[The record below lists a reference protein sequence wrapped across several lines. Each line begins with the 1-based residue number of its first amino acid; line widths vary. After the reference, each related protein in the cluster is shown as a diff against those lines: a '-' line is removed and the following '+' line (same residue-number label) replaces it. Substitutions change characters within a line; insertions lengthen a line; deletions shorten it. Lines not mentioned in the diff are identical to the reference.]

1 MKTFY
6 IRLLV
11 SFIGFLAVNFTQAQT
26 TIDTNLTAYKN
37 IFLNNLGQ
45 QTLVLNTN
53 SYNPA
58 NDSVFFSQSL
68 FTCDDRLD
76 SVTITITI
84 TDTSVVPANTYFT
97 GSTII
102 WTIDNTPPVMLV
114 NLTPTVYI
122 AANGIAKLSFA
133 NINQGSW
140 DSCGISLNTFNILT
154 KTNYFCNEIGTQT
167 VLARIADFTGN
178 VASQS
183 LQVTVAD
190 TLKPNLNLKTDTLYL
205 GGSPLSAQLTF
216 AQINNNSNDNC
227 GLGTATLNGLGSLN
241 FGCSDVGLNWVTVAL
256 NDVNGNTATDSVQ
269 VWVLD
274 TLGFSFTKNPQ
285 TAYLVGDSA
294 WVVGNSL
301 LTLNP
306 NGCTIPTL
314 TWQSDTIFSCADI
327 ASNPNYLKFTLTSGA
342 NSISDSVAVTVLD
355 TIAPILTLQSDT
367 FYMTTGGFSV
377 TFGMIDNGSFDNCA
391 LDSATLNGAMQANYT
406 CLDTG
411 LKNIAVILYDIHG
424 NSKSENIGVYLID
437 TMQPMYT
444 TNPFTVYLTGGS
456 FAVSRADVLSGL
468 SGGCTGT
475 PTVTFTSD
483 TVFSCGEIST
493 NPNYLTFTI
502 SAGTNSVT
510 DSVAITVLDTV
521 SPTLVLQSDTLFL
534 SGSPLQA
541 TLNFATINSGSLDA
555 CGIDS
560 ATVNGLSQ
568 VTFGC
573 ADVGQQSIAVVLYD
587 VNGNSTSGSISILVA
602 DSIQPTY
609 TATAVTAYLNPTQ
622 ATVTQSDFLSNL
634 AGGCIAPQVAILSD
648 TVFTCADI
656 QNNPNYIVFSVSSG
670 IYQITDSIAVTVL
683 DTISPTLALQ
693 SDTLVLT
700 SSGYT
705 LTFADVDNGSA
716 DNCALDSALVNGAS
730 QISFSCT
737 DTGWH
742 KINVVLYDVNSNS
755 ATDSVLVYVID
766 TLQPGYTKIPFDAY
780 LVGNSVS
787 VSRSDILSNVT
798 GGCGSSLAVAILS
811 DTTFT
816 CADVALNPHYIS
828 FSITTTGF
836 NVLDSVPVMVLDT
849 VPPTLLVQN
858 ITLNLSGSPLQATLQ
873 FSDIDNGSV
882 DNCGIDSVSI
892 NGQNLLT
899 FGCADTGTHA
909 IAVVMI
915 DVNGNLSADTIY
927 AMVQDTIQPTYTA
940 TAVTAYL
947 NPTQATVTQSDFLSN
962 LAGGCIAPQVAILSD
977 TVFTCAD
984 IQNNPNYIVFS
995 VSSGIYQ
1002 ITDSI
1007 AVTVLDTISPTLA
1020 LQSDTLVLTSS
1031 GYTLTF
1037 ADVDNGSADNCA
1049 LDSALVNGASQ
1060 ISFSCTDTGWHKI
1073 NVVLYD
1079 VNSNSATDSVLVYVI
1094 DTLQPGYTKIPFDAY
1109 LVGNS
1114 VSVSRSDI
1122 LSNVTGGCGSSLAV
1136 AILSDTTFTCADV
1149 ALNPHYI
1156 SFSITTT
1163 GFNVLDSVPVMVLD
1177 TVPPTLL
1184 VQNITLNLSGSPL
1197 QATLQ
1202 FSDIDNG
1209 SVDNCGIDSVSI
1221 NGQNLLTFGCAD
1233 TGTHAIAVVM
1243 IDVNGNLSADT
1254 IYATVQ
1260 DTIGPSYQKNNY
1272 TAYLQSDSVIVPF
1285 STLIT
1290 NAVAGCYPPE
1300 ILALTD
1306 SIFTCAD
1313 ISSNPNYLQF
1323 SVSAAGIT
1331 VVDSIAITVLDTVKP
1346 TLVIPATDTLVMFN
1360 TSVAVSFADFDEG
1373 TTDNCA
1379 IASAT
1384 LNGSS
1389 QLTFTCADIGLH
1401 NIIVVVTDVNGNSR
1415 LDSIALFVDDTVA
1428 PTYTKT
1434 PYTAFLSS
1442 GGSAVVTRSN
1452 ILTNISAGCST
1463 GTSAI
1468 TIISDTT
1475 FTCADIQP
1483 LPHYIQFSASAGSIT
1498 VFDSVA
1504 VFVVDT
1510 VPPTFTTKGPQS
1522 LHLDS
1527 SGVRIL
1533 TQADLLVSAPA
1544 DNCGMDSV
1552 IFIPNQLTCAN
1563 TGGFLPIA
1571 IQAWDVNGNQT
1582 TKFMFVIAVDSI
1594 KPMLNVQSATVE
1606 LDSALGTYT
1615 LTQQDLVTASSDN
1628 CTLTNVTIVPNQLT
1642 CADTGFVN
1650 VTVTAIDNSG
1660 NTRVRTTTVFVA
1672 DSTAPTV
1679 TMVPFFTKYLN
1690 TSGQAILSPA
1700 DVQLLPP
1707 FDACGIASQ
1716 QLSKTVFNC
1725 SDVGS
1730 QSLTLQIADGNGNTT
1745 TKFITVLVS
1754 DSIKPVAVTQNAVL
1768 DLDSTGEATLLISDV
1783 LISATDECGINNNLT
1798 SLSKTKFD
1806 CGDVGV
1812 NLVTISIVD
1821 LNGNIRQYV
1830 VQVEVRGL
1838 TAGKFDV
1845 LGPTTVCGNQYN
1857 VKYSVDSV
1865 STASDYTWQI
1875 TNGSIVSRSFKGRE
1889 VYVHWGST
1897 SNTGTIKV
1905 FEATT
1910 NGCQLDTA
1918 DLSVTISGMAPD
1930 TTTIGFWNDVSQTT
1944 LVAKNTKANY
1954 YQWGYDSWSGGMLV
1968 STPLAGENKTSYY
1981 NPSIGANIQ
1990 NLGYHYWC
1998 ELSMDGNCWNRSYFQ
2013 GYPIVV
2019 PENELHNLQVYP
2031 NPFTNMLR
2039 IMADSPMQHIMLYD
2053 LYGKLLSDQHLD
2065 GLKEVEL
2072 TELQELPAATYLLQI
2087 EFKNGS
2093 RTTTKVIRLQ

>member
-6 IRLLV
+6 IRLLAL
-11 SFIGFLAVNFTQAQT
+11 FIGIISVNQAHSQT
-26 TIDTNLTAYKN
+26 IIDTNLTAYKN

-58 NDSVFFSQSL
+58 NDSVYFSQSL

-76 SVTITITI
+76 SVAITLTI

-122 AANGIAKLSFA
+122 AANGIAKLNFA

-167 VLARIADFTGN
+167 VLARIADFSGN
-178 VASQS
+178 IASKS

-190 TLKPNLNLKTDTLYL
+190 TLKPNLNLKSDTLYL
-205 GGSPLSAQLTF
+205 SGSPLSAQLTF
-216 AQINNNSNDNC
+216 AQVNNNSNDNC
-227 GLGTATLNGLGSLN
+227 GLGAATLDGQSSLN
-241 FGCSDVGLNWVTVAL
+241 FSCTNVGLNWVTVAL
-256 NDVNGNTATDSVQ
+256 NDVNGNTATDSIQ

-274 TLGFSFTKNPQ
+274 TLGFSYTKNPQ
-285 TAYLVGDSA
+285 TTYLVGDSA

-314 TWQSDTIFSCADI
+314 TWQSDTTFNCADV
-327 ASNPNYLKFTLTSGA
+327 ASNPNYMKFTLMSGA
-342 NSISDSVAVTVLD
+342 NSVSDSVAITVSD
-355 TIAPILTLQSDT
+355 TISPTLALKTDT
-367 FYMTTGGFSV
+367 FYMSTGGISIP
-377 TFGMIDNGSFDNCA
+377 FGMINNGSFDNCA
-391 LDSATLNGAMQANYT
+391 LDSASLNGAMQANFT

-411 LKNIAVILYDIHG
+411 FKNIAVNLYDIHG
-424 NSKSENIGVYLID
+424 NSKFGNIGVYLID

-444 TNPFTVYLTGGS
+444 ANPFTAYLTGGN
-456 FAVSRADVLSGL
+456 FAVSRADVLTGL

-483 TVFSCGEIST
+483 SIFSCANIST

-502 SAGTNSVT
+502 SAGTNSIT

-521 SPTLVLQSDTLFL
+521 SPTLVLKSDTLIL

-541 TLNFATINSGSLDA
+541 ILNFASVNNGSTDNCA
-555 CGIDS
+555 IDS

-568 VTFGC
+568 VSFGC
-573 ADVGQQSIAVVLYD
+573 ADVGLHAISVVLYD
-587 VNGNSTSGSISILVA
+587 VNGNSANGTVSVFVA
-602 DSIQPTY
+602 DTIQPTY
-609 TATAVTAYLNPTQ
+609 TATAVTTYLNSTQ

-634 AGGCIAPQVAILSD
+634 AGGCDTPQVAILSD

-656 QNNPNYIVFSVSSG
+656 QSNPNYIVFSISSG

-730 QISFSCT
+730 QIAFSCT

-780 LVGNSVS
+780 LVGNSVT

-798 GGCGSSLAVAILS
+798 GGCGSSLTVTLLS

-849 VPPTLLVQN
+849 LPATLLVQN

-873 FSDIDNGSV
+873 FSDIDNGSL

-915 DVNGNLSADTIY
+915 DQNGNLATDTIY
-927 AMVQDTIQPTYTA
+927 A
-940 TAVTAYL
+940 
-947 NPTQATVTQSDFLSN
+947 S
-962 LAGGCIAPQVAILSD
+962 
-977 TVFTCAD
+977 
-984 IQNNPNYIVFS
+984 
-995 VSSGIYQ
+995 
-1002 ITDSI
+1002 
-1007 AVTVLDTISPTLA
+1007 
-1020 LQSDTLVLTSS
+1020 
-1031 GYTLTF
+1031 
-1037 ADVDNGSADNCA
+1037 
-1049 LDSALVNGASQ
+1049 
-1060 ISFSCTDTGWHKI
+1060 
-1073 NVVLYD
+1073 
-1079 VNSNSATDSVLVYVI
+1079 
-1094 DTLQPGYTKIPFDAY
+1094 
-1109 LVGNS
+1109 
-1114 VSVSRSDI
+1114 
-1122 LSNVTGGCGSSLAV
+1122 
-1136 AILSDTTFTCADV
+1136 
-1149 ALNPHYI
+1149 
-1156 SFSITTT
+1156 
-1163 GFNVLDSVPVMVLD
+1163 
-1177 TVPPTLL
+1177 
-1184 VQNITLNLSGSPL
+1184 
-1197 QATLQ
+1197 
-1202 FSDIDNG
+1202 
-1209 SVDNCGIDSVSI
+1209 
-1221 NGQNLLTFGCAD
+1221 
-1233 TGTHAIAVVM
+1233 
-1243 IDVNGNLSADT
+1243 
-1254 IYATVQ
+1254 VQ

-1300 ILALTD
+1300 IIALTD

-1313 ISSNPNYLQF
+1313 ISSNPNYLHF

-1331 VVDSIAITVLDTVKP
+1331 VLDSIAITVLDTIKP
-1346 TLVIPATDTLVMFN
+1346 TLAIPATDTLVMFN
-1360 TSVAVSFADFDEG
+1360 TSVTVSFADFDEG

-1384 LNGSS
+1384 LNGST

-1401 NIIVVVTDVNGNSR
+1401 NIIVVVTDVNGNSI
-1415 LDSIALFVDDTVA
+1415 LDSIALFVDDTVT

-1434 PYTAFLSS
+1434 PYTAYLNAA
-1442 GGSAVVTRSN
+1442 GNATVTRSN

-1463 GTSAI
+1463 GVSAI
-1468 TIISDTT
+1468 TILSDTT
-1475 FTCADIQP
+1475 FTCADVQP

-1498 VFDSVA
+1498 LFDSVA

-1522 LHLDS
+1522 LYLNA
-1527 SGVRIL
+1527 SGVRTL
-1533 TQADLLVSAPA
+1533 TQSDLLVSTPT
-1544 DNCGMDSV
+1544 DICGMDSV
-1552 IFIPNQLTCAN
+1552 IFIPNQITCTN
-1563 TGGFLPIA
+1563 TGGFLPVA
-1571 IQAWDVNGNQT
+1571 IQAWDINGNQT
-1582 TKFMFVIAVDSI
+1582 TKFMFVIAVDTI
-1594 KPMLNVQSATVE
+1594 KPVLNVQPTSVV
-1606 LDSALGTYT
+1606 LDSLLGTYT
-1615 LTQQDLVTASSDN
+1615 LTQLDLVTSSSDN
-1628 CTLTNVTIVPNQLT
+1628 CTLSNVTIVPNQLT
-1642 CADTGFVN
+1642 CADTGLVN

-1660 NTRVRTTTVFVA
+1660 NTRVRTTTVIVA
-1672 DSTAPTV
+1672 DTTAPSVTV
-1679 TMVPFFTKYLN
+1679 ATSLVKYLN
-1690 TSGQAILSPA
+1690 TAGLATISPA
-1700 DVQLLPP
+1700 DVQLSTP
-1707 FDACGIASQ
+1707 FDACGITSQ
-1716 QLSKTVFNC
+1716 QLSKTTFNC
-1725 SDVGS
+1725 SDVGI
-1730 QSLTLQIADGNGNTT
+1730 QILTLQVVDGSGNVTSNS
-1745 TKFITVLVS
+1745 INVQIV

-1783 LISATDECGINNNLT
+1783 LVSATDECGINNNLT
-1798 SLSKTKFD
+1798 ALSKTKFD
-1806 CGDVGV
+1806 CGDIGI
-1812 NLVTISIVD
+1812 NLVTISIED
-1821 LNGNIRQYV
+1821 LNGNKRQYV

-1845 LGPTTVCGNQYN
+1845 LGPTSVCGNQYN

-1865 STASDYTWQI
+1865 STASDYTWKI
-1875 TNGSIVSRSFKGRE
+1875 TNGTIVSRSFKGRE
-1889 VYVHWGST
+1889 VYVYWSST
-1897 SNTGTIKV
+1897 GNTGTIKV

-1910 NGCQLDTA
+1910 NGCKLDTA
-1918 DLSVTISGMAPD
+1918 ELSVTISGLAPD
-1930 TTTIGFWNDVSQTT
+1930 TTTISFWNNVSQTT

-1954 YQWGYDSWSGGMLV
+1954 YQWGYDIWTNGVLV
-1968 STPLAGENKTSYY
+1968 STPLAGENNTSYY
-1981 NPSIGANIQ
+1981 NPNLGANIQ

-2019 PENELHNLQVYP
+2019 PEDQLSNLQVYP
-2031 NPFTNMLR
+2031 NPFTNLLR
-2039 IMADSPMQHIMLYD
+2039 VSADLPMQRLMLYD
-2053 LYGKLLSDQHLD
+2053 VYGKLIINKQLD
-2065 GLKEVEL
+2065 GLEEVEL
-2072 TELQELPAATYLLQI
+2072 TELQELPAATYFLNI
-2087 EFKNGS
+2087 EFKNGLQS
-2093 RTTTKVIRLQ
+2093 TIKVIRLQ

>member
-140 DSCGISLNTFNILT
+140 DSCSISLNTFNILT

-314 TWQSDTIFSCADI
+314 TWQSDTTFSCADI

-355 TIAPILTLQSDT
+355 TIAPILILQSDT

-468 SGGCTGT
+468 SGGCSGI

-483 TVFSCGEIST
+483 SVFSCADINT

-587 VNGNSTSGSISILVA
+587 VNGNSTSGSISVLVA
-602 DSIQPTY
+602 DS
-609 TATAVTAYLNPTQ
+609 
-622 ATVTQSDFLSNL
+622 
-634 AGGCIAPQVAILSD
+634 
-648 TVFTCADI
+648 
-656 QNNPNYIVFSVSSG
+656 
-670 IYQITDSIAVTVL
+670 
-683 DTISPTLALQ
+683 
-693 SDTLVLT
+693 
-700 SSGYT
+700 
-705 LTFADVDNGSA
+705 
-716 DNCALDSALVNGAS
+716 
-730 QISFSCT
+730 
-737 DTGWH
+737 
-742 KINVVLYDVNSNS
+742 
-755 ATDSVLVYVID
+755 
-766 TLQPGYTKIPFDAY
+766 
-780 LVGNSVS
+780 
-787 VSRSDILSNVT
+787 
-798 GGCGSSLAVAILS
+798 
-811 DTTFT
+811 
-816 CADVALNPHYIS
+816 
-828 FSITTTGF
+828 
-836 NVLDSVPVMVLDT
+836 
-849 VPPTLLVQN
+849 
-858 ITLNLSGSPLQATLQ
+858 
-873 FSDIDNGSV
+873 
-882 DNCGIDSVSI
+882 
-892 NGQNLLT
+892 
-899 FGCADTGTHA
+899 
-909 IAVVMI
+909 
-915 DVNGNLSADTIY
+915 
-927 AMVQDTIQPTYTA
+927 IQPTYTA

-1331 VVDSIAITVLDTVKP
+1331 VLDSIAITVLDTVKP

-1360 TSVAVSFADFDEG
+1360 TSVTVSFADFDEG

-1679 TMVPFFTKYLN
+1679 TMAPSFIKYLN
-1690 TSGQAILSPA
+1690 TSGQAIVSPA

-1768 DLDSTGEATLLISDV
+1768 DLDSTGEATLLLSDV